1 MVYAIFTFSVL
12 RLASIMRLERLAT
25 LARHLRHLRHLR
37 DIAPCASS
45 AHMLAPHDRAQQQL
59 LLLIQHA
66 QLLLL
71 HLFQNIAQ
79 YFTRIVV
86 EGSHM
91 LKMIEQGIGHRL
103 FMPYVN

>member
-25 LARHLRHLRHLR
+25 LARHLRHLR

>member
-1 MVYAIFTFSVL
+1 MVYAIFTFSIL
-12 RLASIMRLERLAT
+12 HLASIMRLERLAP
-25 LARHLRHLRHLR
+25 RPRHLRHLR

-45 AHMLAPHDRAQQQL
+45 ASARAQQQL

-79 YFTRIVV
+79 HFTRIVV

>member
-12 RLASIMRLERLAT
+12 RLASIMRLERLASP
-25 LARHLRHLRHLR
+25 ARHLR

-79 YFTRIVV
+79 HFTRIVV

>member
-1 MVYAIFTFSVL
+1 MVYATFMFSIL
-12 RLASIMRLERLAT
+12 HLASIIRLERLAPR
-25 LARHLRHLRHLR
+25 ARHLRHLR
-37 DIAPCASS
+37 DTAPCASS
-45 AHMLAPHDRAQQQL
+45 APHDRAQQQL

>member
-1 MVYAIFTFSVL
+1 MVYAIFTFSIL
-12 RLASIMRLERLAT
+12 HLASIRRLERSAT
-25 LARHLRHLRHLR
+25 LATPAPPARHSALRLFR
-37 DIAPCASS
+37 AYA
-45 AHMLAPHDRAQQQL
+45 RAQQQL

-79 YFTRIVV
+79 HFTRIVV